1 MGPKSCQNL
10 WGLSCSCLKC
20 VAKGFDNLGLVFGN
34 EVLMSKFCK
43 GLCSGL

>member
-1 MGPKSCQNL
+1 MVPKSFQHL
-10 WGLSCSCLKC
+10 YGLSYSCLKLA
-20 VAKGFDNLGLVFGN
+20 AKGFYNLGLVFGN